1 MADAPTTLILDFDST
16 IVAAEGLDEIAKLAL
31 ADDAER
37 EAKVLIIEG
46 ITRDGMD
53 GRIGIDESL
62 RRRLSMLRIT
72 RAHVEA
78 VVKLLKKQIAPS
90 FRRQK
95 AAIRR
100 NAANIY
106 VVSSGFRD
114 YVVPVC
120 AELGIAADH
129 VVANDFEWSR
139 DGVDC
144 DDDCDDDCAA
154 VTGQF

>member
-1 MADAPTTLILDFDST
+1 MADSPTTLILDFDST

-78 VVKLLKKQIAPS
+78 VVKLLKKQIH
-90 FRRQK
+90 F
-95 AAIRR
+95 
-100 NAANIY
+100 
-106 VVSSGFRD
+106 
-114 YVVPVC
+114 
-120 AELGIAADH
+120 
-129 VVANDFEWSR
+129 
-139 DGVDC
+139 
-144 DDDCDDDCAA
+144 
-154 VTGQF
+154 

>member
-1 MADAPTTLILDFDST
+1 MASERTYLILDFDST

-31 ADDAER
+31 ADDPDH
-37 EAKVLIIEG
+37 EAKVLAIEG
-46 ITRDGMD
+46 ITRDGME

-72 RAHVEA
+72 RAHVDA
-78 VVKLLKKQIAPS
+78 VVKHLKKHIAPS
-90 FRRQK
+90 FRRHK

-120 AELGIAADH
+120 AELGSGFQPTMSSPTTSSGRMA
-129 VVANDFEWSR
+129 R
-139 DGVDC
+139 
-144 DDDCDDDCAA
+144 
-154 VTGQF
+154 